1 MQVSNELYRPL
12 EDEEIQP
19 SEGTNWLIT
28 FSDMALLILVF
39 FILLF
44 SVSTIDEER
53 FSRSFHS
60 LQNELTG
67 KDQHVSRILDNQ
79 EVSTS
84 IIDTARL
91 QKQIIEQQQKLFTEI
106 RTYLTDA
113 GKAENIAATFD
124 NGIITLRVPA
134 DVLFEQGSVELSP
147 AAESSLAVVADV
159 LIKNKDQDV
168 NIKGYTDDVQPTTGR
183 FKDLWEISSLRA
195 VNVLRY
201 FMSMGIE
208 SSRLTATGLASMNP
222 VYPNDSD
229 DNRAQNRRIEFVLER
244 KIGNSQPQD

>member
-19 SEGTNWLIT
+19 SEGTNWLVT
-28 FSDMALLILVF
+28 FSDLALLMLVF

-60 LQNELTG
+60 VQSELTG
-67 KDQHVSRILDNQ
+67 KDEHVSRIRDSQ

-84 IIDTARL
+84 IIDTVRL

-113 GKAENIAATFD
+113 GKSENIAATFD
-124 NGIITLRVPA
+124 NGLITLRLPA
-134 DVLFEQGSVELSP
+134 DVLFEPGSVELSP
-147 AAESSLAVVADV
+147 AAESSLAVVADL

-168 NIKGYTDDVQPTTGR
+168 SIKGYTDDVEPTTGR

-201 FMSMGIE
+201 MMGMGIE
-208 SSRLTATGLASMNP
+208 SNRLTATGLASMNP
-222 VYPNDSD
+222 IYPNDSD
-229 DNRAQNRRIEFVLER
+229 ENRAQNRRIEFVLER
-244 KIGNSQPQD
+244 KVGNTQPHE

>member
-1 MQVSNELYRPL
+1 MEVSNELYRPL
-12 EDEEIQP
+12 EDEEIPP
-19 SEGTNWLIT
+19 SEGTTWLIT
-28 FSDMALLILVF
+28 FSDLAMLLLVF

-60 LQNELTG
+60 VQSELSG
-67 KDQHVSRILDNQ
+67 KDEHASRIIDSA

-91 QKQIIEQQQKLFTEI
+91 QKQIIEQQEKLFTEI
-106 RTYLTDA
+106 RTYLTEA
-113 GKAENIAATFD
+113 GKSENIGATFD
-124 NGIITLRVPA
+124 DGIITLRLPA
-134 DVLFEQGSVELSP
+134 DVLFEQGSVDLSP
-147 AAESSLAVVADV
+147 AAESSLAVVAGLLV
-159 LIKNKDQDV
+159 KNKNQDV
-168 NIKGYTDDVQPTTGR
+168 SIKGYTDDAEPVTGR

-201 FMSMGIE
+201 MMSMGIE

-222 VYPNDSD
+222 IYPNDSD
-229 DNRAQNRRIEFVLER
+229 ENRAQNRRIEFVLER
-244 KIGNSQPQD
+244 KIGNFQTQE